1 MFAKSILKLVSRKL
15 HYDLI
20 NHEMNDGKYSATFS
34 EECLKSKR
42 LYNVGAGSFY
52 HHFWT
57 NIDYKTDSYSQV
69 QKHGFIN
76 FDLMSLKPLPIDDA
90 SAEFIYSSHTIEH
103 ISDEAVQNLLNE
115 CYRVLKKGGGIRL
128 TTPNAS
134 LEYAAYLRND
144 LSYWK
149 WSVDRYSKPGNWEK
163 LYTKPLNK
171 ASIHQVFLHHF
182 ASQVCEIDMDTSASK
197 KFTDEEIIEKFTT
210 YPGVGTLD
218 YFTKHCRFNPDFA
231 GNHINWWTHEKIIT
245 FLQRAGFSKPYISG
259 WGQSVFAPLRN
270 TDHFDSTH
278 PRISLYVE
286 AVKTS

>member
-1 MFAKSILKLVSRKL
+1 MLGKKILKIIARNL

-20 NHEMNDGKYSATFS
+20 NNEMNDGIYEKTFS
-34 EECLKSKR
+34 DECLKSKG
-42 LYNVGAGSFY
+42 LYNVGAGSFSHNY
-52 HHFWT
+52 WT
-57 NIDYKTDSYSQV
+57 NIDYQTDSYRQV
-69 QKHGFIN
+69 QKPGFIN
-76 FDLMSLKPLPIDDA
+76 FDLMSLKPLPIDDD
-90 SAEFIYSSHTIEH
+90 SAEFMYSSHTIEH

-115 CYRVLKKGGGIRL
+115 CHRVLKKGGGVRL

-163 LYTKPLNK
+163 LYTMPLNK

-182 ASQVCEIDMDTSASK
+182 ASQVCNIDADNSASK
-197 KFTDEEIIEKFTT
+197 KFSDEEIREKFRSQ
-210 YPGVGTLD
+210 PGVETLD
-218 YFTKHCRFNPDFA
+218 YFTKLCRFNPDYA
-231 GNHINWWTHEKIIT
+231 GNHINWWTHEKLIA
-245 FLQRAGFSKPYISG
+245 FLQRAGFSNPYISG

-270 TDHFDSTH
+270 TDYFDSTH

-286 AVKTS
+286 AIKN